1 MMLKRGTKGLK
12 RSPLRK
18 SGVASRK
25 WKAFRDQYAADSRDE
40 EGLIRT
46 EPTRV
51 GLPEEFLSVESP
63 DLHHI
68 IGRAERPDLYFDKT
82 NLVWLSRE
90 QHQKVHNHEVNS

>member
-18 SGVASRK
+18 NGVASRK
-25 WKAFRDQYAADSRDE
+25 WTAFRNAYAEESRDE

-46 EPTRV
+46 EPTKV
-51 GLPEEFLSVESP
+51 GLPEEHLSLESP
-63 DLHHI
+63 DLHHL
-68 IGRAERPDLYFDKT
+68 IGRAERPDLYFEKT

-90 QHQKVHNHEVNS
+90 QHQKVHNHEVDN